1 MRAGYSLNNAI
12 EDGWSGFARRR
23 RDAVSRPRESDVMAE
38 GIVIPAENGDPRDEV
53 QTSSTARLAL
63 ATSRREAVSA
73 ALSFDETGGLAM
85 AECPVCAGE
94 VELAG
99 DTVEGEL
106 IECPECGSELEV
118 LEVDPPRLGEAPEVE
133 EDWGE

>member
-1 MRAGYSLNNAI
+1 
-12 EDGWSGFARRR
+12 
-23 RDAVSRPRESDVMAE
+23 
-38 GIVIPAENGDPRDEV
+38 
-53 QTSSTARLAL
+53 
-63 ATSRREAVSA
+63 
-73 ALSFDETGGLAM
+73 M

-94 VELAG
+94 VELAD

-118 LEVDPPRLGEAPEVE
+118 LELDPPRLGEAPEVE

>member
-1 MRAGYSLNNAI
+1 
-12 EDGWSGFARRR
+12 
-23 RDAVSRPRESDVMAE
+23 
-38 GIVIPAENGDPRDEV
+38 
-53 QTSSTARLAL
+53 
-63 ATSRREAVSA
+63 
-73 ALSFDETGGLAM
+73 M

-99 DTVEGEL
+99 DTVVGEL
-106 IECPECGSELEV
+106 IECPDCGSELEV